1 MSLTTLTMTPFS
13 SIRSIMFF
21 FSFVLFLFPSQCR
34 DYSECVQ
41 SKAVFHYPE
50 LVLGSQDARERRSAL
65 NWALVRL
72 ETIPRVLRRNRC
84 GASQC
89 PSWRNFCARRN
100 IPNLLFFF
108 LFFLLWEVVGNC
120 DASVQVGS
128 FYLCHINQIMTT
140 K

>member
-108 LFFLLWEVVGNC
+108 LFFYCGKLWEIATPAC
-120 DASVQVGS
+120 RLDLSTFAT
-128 FYLCHINQIMTT
+128 LT